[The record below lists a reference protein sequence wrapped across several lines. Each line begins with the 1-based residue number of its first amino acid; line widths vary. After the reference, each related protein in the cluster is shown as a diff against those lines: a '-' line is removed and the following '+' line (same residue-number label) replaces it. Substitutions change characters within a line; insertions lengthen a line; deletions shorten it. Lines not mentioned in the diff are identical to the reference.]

1 MCFGRAIRSL
11 ICVAVFALPTLSGC
25 VNAMAREALT
35 IQPEA
40 LAQRRL
46 QTRRYDMN
54 DEGALLAAS
63 LEALQD
69 MGFELDE
76 SERSI
81 GLLVASKNRDASST
95 LDWVGSALVSGVTD
109 DEMVYD
115 TEQKIRACVVTRPF
129 GERSTTVRV
138 TFQRTVWDNHGKI
151 SRTETLDNPEL
162 YRDFFLK
169 LSNSVFLTGKPL

>member
-1 MCFGRAIRSL
+1 M
-11 ICVAVFALPTLSGC
+11 
-25 VNAMAREALT
+25 NARAREALT

-40 LAQRRL
+40 LEQRRL
-46 QTRRYDMN
+46 QTRRYETS
-54 DEGALLAAS
+54 DEAALLAAS

-95 LDWVGSALVSGVTD
+95 LDWVGSAITSGVTD
-109 DEMVYD
+109 EEMVYD
-115 TEQKIRACVVTRPF
+115 TEQRIRASVVTRPF
-129 GERSTTVRV
+129 GRHSTTVRV
-138 TFQRTVWDNHGKI
+138 TFQRTVWDNRGQI
-151 SRTETLDNPEL
+151 SRNESLDDPEL

-169 LSNSVFLTGKPL
+169 LSNSIFLTANPL